1 MAKKSFWSGA
11 PGIIA
16 CVAGLLS
23 ATAALVG
30 LLVTFGVIGGKD
42 SAGKDVSGNGNGS
55 MTEQTTG
62 GSTQTTAAVTP
73 TFTVDPTT
81 VTLDQ
86 LLAKESKVVVKNT
99 GDVPLSVQS
108 PVLRGGDAAQ
118 FAATDVSCTD
128 AKIPAGDTCEMKVT
142 FTPKANGRYSATLV
156 ISASGTSKSAEVS
169 LRGSAIL

>member
-1 MAKKSFWSGA
+1 MEKKSFWSSA
-11 PGIIA
+11 PGIITG
-16 CVAGLLS
+16 VAGLLS

-42 SAGKDVSGNGNGS
+42 STTTGGGAT
-55 MTEQTTG
+55 TEQTAAESG
-62 GSTQTTAAVTP
+62 GSTATTAAVTP

-86 LLAKESKVVVKNT
+86 LLAKEGKVVVKNT
-99 GDVPLSVQS
+99 GEVPLSVQS

-118 FAATDVSCTD
+118 FAVTDVSCT
-128 AKIPAGDTCEMKVT
+128 AARIPAGDTCEMKVT

-156 ISASGTSKSAEVS
+156 ISSNGTSKAAEVA

>member
-1 MAKKSFWSGA
+1 MEKRSFWSSA
-11 PGIIA
+11 PGIITGL
-16 CVAGLLS
+16 AGLLS

-42 SAGKDVSGNGNGS
+42 SASKDSGAA
-55 MTEQTTG
+55 TEQTAVDSG
-62 GSTQTTAAVTP
+62 GSTATTTAVTP

-86 LLAKESKVVVKNT
+86 LLAKEGKVVVKNT

-118 FAATDVSCTD
+118 FAAADVSCTD
-128 AKIPAGDTCEMKVT
+128 AKIPVGDTCEMKVT

-156 ISASGTSKSAEVS
+156 ISVTGTSKSAEVA
-169 LRGSAIL
+169 LRGSALL